1 MLDISTQSGTVACC
15 RVLGAFLTHV
25 LCCLSPSELNRSDT
39 YGEEA
44 EEADGEETKKQNLA
58 DMDFQELMSLRSQI
72 DEALAGHRST
82 LEQQL
87 ASLGG
92 SVGSSGRGARGGR
105 GSNLKGTKVAAKYR
119 GPEGETWAGR
129 GATPGW
135 MKEAVKSG
143 KSREDFLIDKSG
155 AEAATKR
162 RTKK

>member
-1 MLDISTQSGTVACC
+1 MAKK
-15 RVLGAFLTHV
+15 R
-25 LCCLSPSELNRSDT
+25 
-39 YGEEA
+39 
-44 EEADGEETKKQNLA
+44 KKQTARKQKKPNLA

-72 DEALAGHRST
+72 DEALAGHRSA

-105 GSNLKGTKVAAKYR
+105 GSSLKGTKVAAKYR

-155 AEAATKR
+155 AKAATKR